1 MPSEHTEFIPLLT
14 RADHWEF
21 PRERLRLSTT
31 LGTGAFGMVMRGD
44 AQGIRG
50 STGIVKVAVKIPK
63 ENEAEHSRKDLY
75 AELDV
80 LKLLPAHPNVIG
92 LLGCCTRVE
101 PIMIIV
107 EYCAYGDL
115 QGFLRNSRGISES
128 YYRATFHPTGKR
140 MTAKMLLTFAL
151 QIAKGMSH
159 LAAYKII
166 HRDLAA
172 RNILVD
178 GDFVCKISDF
188 GFARDVY
195 IEDQYL
201 KKTKGGRFPIKW
213 MALESLL
220 DGISTPMSDVWAF
233 GVVLWEI
240 ITLGAS
246 PYPGMGSY
254 EVVSFLQD
262 GHRMDKPKHC
272 SNELYAISL
281 NCWHLT
287 PQRRPTFSELSNIL
301 QQMLEDDQEF
311 INMNFYQDHLYEN
324 FDVNLACQSSANDST
339 VDFNPNEAPDRAPNE
354 ATPLAVAAV
363 STAEGR
369 C

>member
-1 MPSEHTEFIPLLT
+1 
-14 RADHWEF
+14 
-21 PRERLRLSTT
+21 
-31 LGTGAFGMVMRGD
+31 
-44 AQGIRG
+44 
-50 STGIVKVAVKIPK
+50 
-63 ENEAEHSRKDLY
+63 
-75 AELDV
+75 
-80 LKLLPAHPNVIG
+80 
-92 LLGCCTRVE
+92 
-101 PIMIIV
+101 
-107 EYCAYGDL
+107 
-115 QGFLRNSRGISES
+115 
-128 YYRATFHPTGKR
+128 
-140 MTAKMLLTFAL
+140 
-151 QIAKGMSH
+151 
-159 LAAYKII
+159 
-166 HRDLAA
+166 
-172 RNILVD
+172 
-178 GDFVCKISDF
+178 
-188 GFARDVY
+188 
-195 IEDQYL
+195 
-201 KKTKGGRFPIKW
+201 

-339 VDFNPNEAPDRAPNE
+339 VDFNPNEAPDQPPNE

-363 STAEGR
+363 STAEGH